1 MKPSTRLVWTFLVLL
16 VGGCSIIDHYT
27 GEDTA
32 RQIRA
37 EGLPATAKVLSI
49 WDTGVMLNN
58 NPVVGFLLE
67 VYAEGLAPWQAE
79 TRALISIL
87 EIPRIQP
94 GAVLPVMYD
103 PNDPSRVALDL
114 RRKKSRTEKEEDRD
128 Q

>member
-1 MKPSTRLVWTFLVLL
+1 MKRYTRLAWTFLVLL
-16 VGGCSIIDHYT
+16 LGGCSIIDHYT

-32 RQIRA
+32 RKIRA

-49 WDTGVMLNN
+49 WDTGVMINN
-58 NPVVGFLLE
+58 NPVVGFFLE
-67 VYAEGLAPWQAE
+67 VHAEGLVPWQAE
-79 TRALISIL
+79 TKALISIL

-103 PNDPSRVALDL
+103 PNDPSRVALDI
-114 RRKKSRTEKEEDRD
+114 RRKKPREKEEDQD